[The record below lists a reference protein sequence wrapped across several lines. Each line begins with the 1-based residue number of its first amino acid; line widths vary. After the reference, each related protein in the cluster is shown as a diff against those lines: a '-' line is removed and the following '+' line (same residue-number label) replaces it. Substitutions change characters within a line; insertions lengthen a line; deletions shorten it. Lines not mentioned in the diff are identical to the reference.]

1 MGGLQT
7 METNSHHEGREKFLQ
22 VKHLKK
28 YFGGLKAIDD
38 VSFDVYNGETLGIIG
53 PNGAGK
59 STLFNTVCGVY
70 PPTEG
75 TILLGDREIQGL
87 KPHEIARLKV
97 ARTFQISHPCK
108 DMTVLD
114 NIIMALGVKQYYGIC
129 SIFSQSRTKKNIEKA
144 EALLERLG
152 ILAQKDKRAGDLSL
166 GYMRRL
172 EIARALAIDPVLI
185 LLDEPCAGLSS
196 NAEEEFIG
204 IINQLKAQ
212 GTTIMLVE
220 HNMSI
225 AMSVS
230 DRLVVVSYGTKI
242 AEGLPEEIQN
252 NPYVIEAY
260 LGKDDDCA

>member
-1 MGGLQT
+1 MGNT
-7 METNSHHEGREKFLQ
+7 KEKMLQ
-22 VKHLKK
+22 VLNLKK
-28 YFGGLKAIDD
+28 FFGGLKAVND
-38 VSFDVYNGETLGIIG
+38 VSFDVYKGETLALIG

-70 PPTEG
+70 APTAG
-75 TILLGDREIQGL
+75 QILLSGQEIQGL
-87 KPHEIARLKV
+87 KPHEIARRRV
-97 ARTFQISHPCK
+97 ARTFQISHPCQ

-114 NIIMALGVKQYYGIC
+114 NIIMAMGLSQYSSLTGI
-129 SIFSQSRTKKNIEKA
+129 FGNSRTKRNVEKA
-144 EALLERLG
+144 EKLLNTVG
-152 ILAQKDKRAGDLSL
+152 ILAQRDRRAGDLSL

-172 EIARALAIDPVLI
+172 EIARALALEPLLI
-185 LLDEPCAGLSS
+185 LLDEPCAGLSN
-196 NAEEEFIG
+196 NAEEEFIE

-225 AMSVS
+225 AMTVS
-230 DRLVVVSYGTKI
+230 DRVVVISYGEKI
-242 AEGLPEEIQN
+242 AEGAPQEIQS

>member
-1 MGGLQT
+1 
-7 METNSHHEGREKFLQ
+7 MENNREKLLQ
-22 VKHLKK
+22 IKNLKK
-28 YFGGLKAIDD
+28 YFGGLKAVND
-38 VSFDVYNGETLGIIG
+38 VSFDVYKGETLAVIG

-70 PPTEG
+70 APTDG
-75 TILLGDREIQGL
+75 KIVLNGQEIQGL
-87 KPHEIARLKV
+87 KPHEIARMRV

-108 DMTVLD
+108 DLTVLD
-114 NIIMALGVKQYYGIC
+114 NIIMAMGLEQYSKLT
-129 SIFSQSRTKKNIEKA
+129 SIFGRSRTRANVEKA
-144 EALLERLG
+144 EMLLERVG
-152 ILAQKDKRAGDLSL
+152 ILSQRDKRAGDLSL

-172 EIARALAIDPVLI
+172 EIARALALDPVLI
-185 LLDEPCAGLSS
+185 LLDEPCAGLSN

-225 AMSVS
+225 AMTVS
-230 DRLVVVSYGTKI
+230 DRVVVVSYGTKI
-242 AEGLPEEIQN
+242 AEGLPQDIQS